1 VISSVNPLRTRPGDR
16 RTLCNFLRVSASHN
30 REHHFLLV
38 VGMNMAQPQLEST
51 EAELIKRVCGGEPQ
65 AFEELLRPYERL
77 VYATAI
83 SILRNPADAEEVAQE
98 AVLKAFSKLSS
109 FRGESRF
116 STWLVQITYNEARM
130 KLRKERQH
138 LYESIDREQQDQEG
152 EYWPRDFADWRPIP
166 SELLE
171 KKEVREAL
179 QNGINSLSPMY
190 RDIVILRDVQ
200 NLNLKDTAAVLGI
213 PEGSVKT
220 RLHRARLQL
229 RDFLA
234 PGIDGSWS
242 SGQNYRKVRP
252 W

>member
-1 VISSVNPLRTRPGDR
+1 MLFISS
-16 RTLCNFLRVSASHN
+16 C
-30 REHHFLLV
+30 RE
-38 VGMNMAQPQLEST
+38 NMAQPQLESI
-51 EAELIKRVCGGEPQ
+51 EAELIRRVCGGEPQ

-83 SILRNPADAEEVAQE
+83 SIMRNPSDAEEVAQE

-109 FRGESRF
+109 FRGESKF

-130 KLRKERQH
+130 KLRKERHH
-138 LYESIDREQQDQEG
+138 LYESIDSAPQDTEG
-152 EYWPRDFADWRPIP
+152 EYCPRDFADWRPIP

-171 KKEVREAL
+171 KRELREAL

-190 RDIVILRDVQ
+190 REIVILRDVHS
-200 NLNLKDTAAVLGI
+200 LSLKDTAAVLGI
-213 PEGSVKT
+213 TEGSVKT

-234 PGIDGSWS
+234 PGLDGNWS
-242 SGQNYRKVRP
+242 SGQSYRKVRA

>member
-1 VISSVNPLRTRPGDR
+1 MDVTEPEVSSK
-16 RTLCNFLRVSASHN
+16 
-30 REHHFLLV
+30 E
-38 VGMNMAQPQLEST
+38 AQ
-51 EAELIKRVCGGEPQ
+51 LIKRVCGGEPQ
-65 AFEELLRPYERL
+65 AFEELVRPYERL

-83 SILRNPADAEEVAQE
+83 SILRNPQDAEEVSQE
-98 AVLKAFSKLSS
+98 AVFKAFAHLSS
-109 FRGESRF
+109 FRSESKF
-116 STWLVQITYNEARM
+116 STWLLQITYNEARM
-130 KLRKERQH
+130 KLRKDRPH
-138 LYESIDREQQDQEG
+138 LYESIDTQQQDQEG

-171 KKEVREAL
+171 KKELREAL

-190 RDIVILRDVQ
+190 REIVILRDVQ

-234 PGIDGSWS
+234 PGIDGGWS

>member
-1 VISSVNPLRTRPGDR
+1 
-16 RTLCNFLRVSASHN
+16 
-30 REHHFLLV
+30 
-38 VGMNMAQPQLEST
+38 MAQPELEST

-171 KKEVREAL
+171 KERASRGLAEWN
-179 QNGINSLSPMY
+179 QFSRP
-190 RDIVILRDVQ
+190 DVSGDR
-200 NLNLKDTAAVLGI
+200 NLKGCPEFESQGHGGSSWNSGRKRENATSSREVAIERLSSARHRWWLELGAEL
-213 PEGSVKT
+213 PESQGLVK
-220 RLHRARLQL
+220 REGCYEHR
-229 RDFLA
+229 
-234 PGIDGSWS
+234 
-242 SGQNYRKVRP
+242 
-252 W
+252 